1 MGDGIMKKMFF
12 LVTLVLMVSSL
23 TLAGQALGSDILKL
37 GFGDP
42 INSDQGA
49 IAKQFKYLVES
60 YTDGETKVQL
70 FPGSALGT
78 ETEMLQNTRMGELD
92 LCMLSVPNLS
102 PFSKKINILTFP
114 YVIKDFRDA
123 VTITTGK
130 LGKQWNDILTQE
142 AGIRILAWTY
152 SNFRHL
158 TNSKR
163 PINSMADLEG
173 LKVRVPQ
180 NALMIETYKVWDANP
195 TPMAWPETFTA
206 LQQKVVD
213 GQDNPYVVNH
223 TMKFHEVQKY
233 ITPLHYQFSL
243 QPMIIGEQ
251 HFQKMDSELKEIIVR
266 AGIEAQQYCVL
277 FQKEESEKALQAM
290 IDKGVTLTEL
300 SDEDKMI
307 EIAKEKVWPKYY
319 DKVGGKAALMEVVNE
334 LEAAKQAREA
344 N

>member
-1 MGDGIMKKMFF
+1 MKK
-12 LVTLVLMVSSL
+12 LVLFLIVAAMSVCL
-23 TLAGQALGSDILKL
+23 MAPAQVFAKQVMKL

-49 IAKQFKYLVES
+49 IAKQFKYLVEG
-60 YTDGETKVQL
+60 YTGGDVEIQL
-70 FPGSALGT
+70 FPGSALGN
-78 ETEMLQNTRMGELD
+78 ETEMLQNTRSGELD

-102 PFSKKINILTFP
+102 PFSRKINILTFP
-114 YVIKDFRDA
+114 YVIKSMRDA

-130 LGKQWNDILTQE
+130 LGAQWNEILKKE

-163 PINSMADLEG
+163 KITSMADLEG

-180 NALMIETYKVWDANP
+180 NALMIASYEAWGANP

-206 LQQKVVD
+206 LQQGVVD
-213 GQDNPYVVNH
+213 GQDNPYIVNY
-223 TMKFHEVQKY
+223 TMKFQEVQKY

-243 QPMIIGEQ
+243 QPMIVGEK
-251 HFQKMDSELKEIIVR
+251 HFQKMDQNLKDILVR

-277 FQKEESEKALQAM
+277 FQMEESEKALQAM
-290 IDKGVTLTEL
+290 LDAGMEYSEF
-300 SDEDKMI
+300 SDEDKMV
-307 EIAKEKVWPKYY
+307 EVAKKEVWPKYY
-319 DKVGGKAALMEVVNE
+319 DKVGGKEAVMEVVAE
-334 LEAAKQAREA
+334 LERAEKARQAQ
-344 N
+344 